1 MNKKSWF
8 SYQDMVIHENEGP
21 ISVIEYSYPFV
32 AWCNEYGTKV
42 FNVETE
48 TNVTFVPKPSNV
60 PETNQ
65 CRPRLSVFP
74 RFSDAGTATP
84 CSASAGRTRCSPSV

>member
-1 MNKKSWF
+1 MKGQLIMNKKSWF

-60 PETNQ
+60 PETSQ
-65 CRPRLSVFP
+65 CRPRLS
-74 RFSDAGTATP
+74 
-84 CSASAGRTRCSPSV
+84 RCRARLTS

>member
-1 MNKKSWF
+1 MKGQLIMNKKSWF

-74 RFSDAGTATP
+74 RFSDP
-84 CSASAGRTRCSPSV
+84 